1 MLIYFYLKYIMS
13 LMGVVLF
20 YFIMLNLCLAE
31 ANVTKLIY
39 QTLIYKFLFFFLL
52 CCADVVHIDTY
63 LITLVVH
70 VVFTCLIKAQIVHI
84 HTVNE

>member
-31 ANVTKLIY
+31 ANVTKSIY
-39 QTLIYKFLFFFLL
+39 QTLIY
-52 CCADVVHIDTY
+52 
-63 LITLVVH
+63 
-70 VVFTCLIKAQIVHI
+70 
-84 HTVNE
+84 

>member
-1 MLIYFYLKYIMS
+1 MS

-39 QTLIYKFLFFFLL
+39 QTLIYKFFFFFLL

-70 VVFTCLIKAQIVHI
+70 VVCTCLIKAQIVHI

>member
-39 QTLIYKFLFFFLL
+39 QTLIYKFLFFF
-52 CCADVVHIDTY
+52 CYVV
-63 LITLVVH
+63 LM
-70 VVFTCLIKAQIVHI
+70 
-84 HTVNE
+84 